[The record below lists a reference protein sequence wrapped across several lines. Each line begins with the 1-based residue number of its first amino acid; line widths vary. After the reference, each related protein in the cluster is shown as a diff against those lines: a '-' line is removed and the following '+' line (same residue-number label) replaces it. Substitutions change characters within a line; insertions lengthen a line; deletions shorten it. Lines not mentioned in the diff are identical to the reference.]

1 MTYLRSRTMRTAY
14 SRSAS
19 ASALEKSRGE
29 SMWKSGTV
37 TAVPKRTRRTHRP
50 RWTTCSCVC
59 VTRSV
64 RWSGA
69 AKSLRRWST
78 NWPDSW
84 RRCRRGSALEG
95 SRTVSRGAHGFR
107 IPEPEQASYTAH
119 LIFRECR
126 YSPTVELVSLH
137 RHSHSQALLVDHLHA
152 NPALDPPEVLPCV
165 TRQLTPVRLALLQ
178 DRPRRSLRTPRLLRV
193 LLETPTGDSSV
204 ECSTSLRVLHQEP
217 LFPVLLLLLAYQL
230 RRLRL

>member
-1 MTYLRSRTMRTAY
+1 MTYLRFRTMRTVY
-14 SRSAS
+14 SRSVS
-19 ASALEKSRGE
+19 ASAPVKSRGE

-37 TAVPKRTRRTHRP
+37 TAAPKRTRRTHRP
-50 RWTTCSCVC
+50 RWTICSCAC

-69 AKSLRRWST
+69 AKSSRRWST
-78 NWPDSW
+78 NWSDSW

-95 SRTVSRGAHGFR
+95 SRTVSRRAHGFR

-126 YSPTVELVSLH
+126 YSPTVELVSL
-137 RHSHSQALLVDHLHA
+137 RRHSQALFMDHLHA
-152 NPALDPPEVLPCV
+152 NPALDPPGVLPCV
-165 TRQLTPVRLALLQ
+165 TRQLTPVKLALLQ

-193 LLETPTGDSSV
+193 LLETPTGDSSA

-230 RRLRL
+230 RRLRQ